1 MLQNSIK
8 IQNSKFGKALAVET
22 SKQCGGYLLGF
33 RTDPIDKLT
42 DIQKQIISLRQLYD
56 KNPLFGGELSNEEH
70 ELVSTLRVILKKET
84 SEEVGRLVKPA
95 QPTQCDQLIYRCQNA
110 AVNNQANVLT
120 PALSNGTEVIQSI
133 HRLLFFKD
141 PVENPQDE
149 TDDDIQEA
157 PVDRGDV
164 LSFYL
169 AEDPKVTRDRPI
181 YSEELGVAIE
191 PLPEGYTLEELWTI
205 FPEK

>member
-1 MLQNSIK
+1 MRPKVRSPRQVYMTCKKVTKSEFNVNQILECLKPLQPVSLH
-8 IQNSKFGKALAVET
+8 SV
-22 SKQCGGYLLGF
+22 QCGGYLLGF

-70 ELVSTLRVILKKET
+70 E
-84 SEEVGRLVKPA
+84 
-95 QPTQCDQLIYRCQNA
+95 
-110 AVNNQANVLT
+110 
-120 PALSNGTEVIQSI
+120 
-133 HRLLFFKD
+133 D

-149 TDDDIQEA
+149 TDDIQEA